1 MKQTLSMIS
10 VITGLF
16 IMPAYGS
23 DQLYVQQARETDKV
37 LFNINSLKYHI
48 PSCSAAKRC
57 THCIET
63 TRKDARA
70 KGGVPCKLCG
80 AGE

>member
-1 MKQTLSMIS
+1 MIM
-10 VITGLF
+10 GLLQ
-16 IMPAYGS
+16 MPAYGS
-23 DQLYVQQARETDKV
+23 DQIYVQQAKETDKV
-37 LFNINSLKYHI
+37 MFNINSRKYHI
-48 PSCSAAKRC
+48 PSCSAARRC

-63 TRKDARA
+63 TRREAKE